1 MLAKISS
8 YRKQSLVLHNI
19 SNAESSSSQI
29 ALVKIMREA
38 AITQTKIKLEKFAFF
53 TRVIIHAIPYY
64 SKNILDQ
71 RNNSLARPVRTVALP
86 T

>member
-8 YRKQSLVLHNI
+8 YRKESLVLHNI

-53 TRVIIHAIPYY
+53 IFEASYWSP
-64 SKNILDQ
+64 L
-71 RNNSLARPVRTVALP
+71 
-86 T
+86 